1 MAKKII
7 NDSDTQEETTGQGI
21 EVKPEKEAP
30 AEKPVT
36 SDIPAFVDEILKT
49 KTAYEILYID
59 SQGSSY
65 VANTPKS
72 IRGSAVLYKNPHF
85 KS

>member
-1 MAKKII
+1 MAKKITTD
-7 NDSDTQEETTGQGI
+7 NDTQEETTGQEI
-21 EVKPEKEAP
+21 VKPEKEILT
-30 AEKPVT
+30 EKPIT

-49 KTAYEILYID
+49 KTAYETLYID
-59 SQGSSY
+59 SQGSTY

-72 IRGSAVLYKNPHF
+72 IRGSAMLYRNPHF